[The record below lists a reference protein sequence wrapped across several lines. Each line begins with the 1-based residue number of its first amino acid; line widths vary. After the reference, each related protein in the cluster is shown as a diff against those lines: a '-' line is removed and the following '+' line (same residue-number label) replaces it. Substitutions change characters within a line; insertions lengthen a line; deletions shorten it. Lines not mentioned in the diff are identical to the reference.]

1 MVPLSSLLF
10 GRPSKPPPPFLD
22 SQKWQSLPLAKI
34 EQETHNVKRLTFALP
49 HKLQLLGL
57 PAGMCVKLKVSLNGK
72 KDIEQAFNPIST
84 DDTPGEMTILVK
96 SYPGR
101 HGMGPAHPEHEVGVA
116 LHSLQ
121 VGQTVQVKGPFGSFR
136 YQPGKYKAIGLLAG
150 GTGVTAMFNLAH
162 VILKNPNDKVK
173 LRLVYASNGMDD
185 ILLKL
190 PLDAMA
196 AGYYGKFKALFVV
209 NEAPDEGHH
218 VSMGLIDKEMIT
230 KYVNAPP
237 SEDVLMVVCGPRA
250 FVADQAANLEELG
263 YKNVVVI
270 DDLPQITEGAAYMN
284 TQGDHRF
291 D

>member
-1 MVPLSSLLF
+1 M
-10 GRPSKPPPPFLD
+10 
-22 SQKWQSLPLAKI
+22 Q
-34 EQETHNVKRLTFALP
+34 
-49 HKLQLLGL
+49 
-57 PAGMCVKLKVSLNGK
+57 
-72 KDIEQAFNPIST
+72 
-84 DDTPGEMTILVK
+84 
-96 SYPGR
+96 
-101 HGMGPAHPEHEVGVA
+101 
-116 LHSLQ
+116 
-121 VGQTVQVKGPFGSFR
+121 
-136 YQPGKYKAIGLLAG
+136 
-150 GTGVTAMFNLAH
+150 
-162 VILKNPNDKVK
+162 

-196 AGYYGKFKALFVV
+196 AGYYGKFKVGHIPSECCLRAIAQALTPQDIPCADVVYVQLSGISALVASCNWLTGALCSAQALFVV

-250 FVADQAANLEELG
+250 FVADQTANLEELG
-263 YKNVVVI
+263 YRNVVVI
-270 DDLPQITEGAAYMN
+270 DDLPQITEGAAYVN

>member
-1 MVPLSSLLF
+1 MRLRAGEPA
-10 GRPSKPPPPFLD
+10 
-22 SQKWQSLPLAKI
+22 LAAI
-34 EQETHNVKRLTFALP
+34 P
-49 HKLQLLGL
+49 
-57 PAGMCVKLKVSLNGK
+57 
-72 KDIEQAFNPIST
+72 
-84 DDTPGEMTILVK
+84 
-96 SYPGR
+96 
-101 HGMGPAHPEHEVGVA
+101 A
-116 LHSLQ
+116 LHRESPTCMATAMSIAS
-121 VGQTVQVKGPFGSFR
+121 TVQ
-136 YQPGKYKAIGLLAG
+136 
-150 GTGVTAMFNLAH
+150 
-162 VILKNPNDKVK
+162 

-196 AGYYGKFKALFVV
+196 AGYYGKFKVKHTSTIPGKCCLRAIPQALTVQNSPCANVVPGQLSGIPAVVASCSWLTGALCSAQALFVV